1 MKFTK
6 KKTMA
11 TLIALFLMLTIAVPL
26 FNFPKANAHTPPWI
40 IPSWTFVVAAPNP
53 VGVGQKTILA
63 FWLNDVPPTASGP
76 QGDRWIFY
84 VDITRPDGRNET
96 LGPFTSDPVGGSYTE
111 YIPDQIGNYTVVA
124 RFPGQKLT
132 GLPGAQTNIN
142 VNDTYTASTS
152 GPLKLVVQQEP
163 IQVAPEL
170 PLPTDYW
177 DRPINGEN
185 REWYTISG
193 NWLMAKYDKDAV
205 GFEYSGNWNRYTTAP
220 NSAHIVWT
228 KELTFGGIVGGEYG
242 AGYDYYGG
250 LQYEPKFTPPIIING
265 VLYHNTEEPPR
276 YGFEAVNL
284 RTGETLWQQNS
295 THLLSLG
302 QVYAYDTPNQHGG
315 IPYLWSIE
323 GTTWHMFD
331 AFTGNFILSINNVP
345 SGYKVFG
352 PTGELLVYNLD
363 TTRHTLSMW
372 NSSLAIPPASATG
385 SGYWQWR
392 PDNYRGQTL
401 NGTVGIQY
409 NVTGNTAPSGSSLQW
424 YWNNILISEATI
436 IPPGQVLPTI
446 VNVGFDTKTG
456 NQIWTQNR
464 TDMASYNF
472 PGYITPNEG
481 IYAIF
486 VRETKQWVAWNVT
499 TGNEVWRTDPIA
511 DDWGFYQY
519 CAGFAYGKF
528 YSSGYDG
535 RLHAYDAK
543 TGKHLWD
550 YYAGNAG
557 LDTPYGSWPLF
568 GAIIFA
574 DGKIIVGTNEHSPG
588 MPLWRG
594 EKLHVIDAET
604 GQGVWNVSG
613 MYSGGR
619 NSLGAVADG
628 YIVVDNSYDN
638 RIYCFGKGLSA
649 TTVTA
654 SPEISVNGD
663 SVLIK
668 GTVTDQSAG
677 AKNTPAISDEDMS
690 AWMEY
695 LYMQHPKPANVKGV
709 EVTLDTID
717 PNGNLVHI
725 GNTTSDDTGLFSYM
739 FTPEVPGKYTIIAT
753 FGGSQSYW
761 RSSAETAIG
770 VEDAPQATPTQIPAS
785 QSIADMY
792 FVPAI
797 AGLFILIIIVLALV
811 MLIIL
816 RKRP

>member
-1 MKFTK
+1 MKFLK

-11 TLIALFLMLTIAVPL
+11 ILISMLLVLSIAIPVL
-26 FNFPKANAHTPPWI
+26 VFPAANAHTPPWTV
-40 IPSWTFVVAAPNP
+40 PSWTFVIAAPNP
-53 VGVGQKTILA
+53 VGLGQKTIIA
-63 FWLNDVPPTASGP
+63 FWQNDVPPTASGP

-84 VDITRPDGRNET
+84 VDITRPDKTNQT
-96 LGPFTSDPVGGSYTE
+96 LGPFTSDPVGGSYAE
-111 YIPDQIGNYTVVA
+111 YTPDQIGNYTIVA
-124 RFPGQKLT
+124 RFPGQTLT
-132 GLPGAQTNIN
+132 GIPGATNNVN
-142 VNDTYTASTS
+142 VNDTILASTS
-152 GPLKLVVQQEP
+152 APLQLMVQQEP
-163 IQVAPEL
+163 VQIMPEL
-170 PLPTDYW
+170 PLPSDYW
-177 DRPINGEN
+177 ARPINAEN
-185 REWYTISG
+185 RQWYTISG

-205 GFEYSGNWNRYTTAP
+205 GFEYSGNWNPYTTAP
-220 NSAHIVWT
+220 NSAHIAWT
-228 KELTFGGIVGGEYG
+228 KELTIGGIVGGSYG
-242 AGYDYYGG
+242 AGYAYYGG

-276 YGFEAVNL
+276 YGFQAVDI
-284 RTGETLWQQNS
+284 RTGTTLWRQNS
-295 THLLSLG
+295 TRLLSIG

-323 GTTWHMFD
+323 GSTWHMFD
-331 AFTGNFILSINNVP
+331 AFTGNYILSINNVP
-345 SGYKVFG
+345 SGYKTFG
-352 PTGELLVYNLD
+352 TSGELLVYNLD

-424 YWNNILISEATI
+424 YWNGILISEAAIT
-436 IPPGQVLPTI
+436 PPNQALPTL
-446 VNVGFDTKTG
+446 VHTGFDTKTG
-456 NQIWTQNR
+456 KQIWIQNR
-464 TDMASYNF
+464 TDMGSYNF

-486 VRETKQWVAWNVT
+486 VRETKQWVAWDVT
-499 TGNEVWRTDPIA
+499 TGNEVWRTDPIT

-535 RLHAYDAK
+535 RLHAYDAE
-543 TGKHLWD
+543 TGNHLWD

-557 LDTPYGSWPLF
+557 LDTPYGSWPFF
-568 GAIIFA
+568 GAIIIA
-574 DGKIIVGTNEHSPG
+574 DGKIIVATNEHSPG

-619 NSLGAVADG
+619 NGLGAIADG
-628 YIVVDNSYDN
+628 YLVVANSYDN
-638 RIYCFGKGLSA
+638 RIYCFGKGLTA
-649 TTVTA
+649 TTVSA
-654 SPEISVNGD
+654 SPEVSVHAD

-668 GTVTDQSAG
+668 GTVTDQSSG
-677 AKNTPAISDEDMS
+677 AKDTPAISDEDMS
-690 AWMEY
+690 PWMEY
-695 LYMQHPKPANVKGV
+695 LHMQHPKPTNAKGV

-725 GNTTSDDTGLFSYM
+725 GNATSDDSGLFSYM

-753 FGGSQSYW
+753 FEGSESYW
-761 RSSAETAIG
+761 SSSAETAVG
-770 VEDAPQATPTQIPAS
+770 VAEAPQATPTQIPAS

-792 FVPAI
+792 FIPAI
-797 AGLFILIIIVLALV
+797 AGLFVLIIIVLALV
-811 MLIIL
+811 LLIIL